1 MGPIPRFR
9 IRERGD
15 GHILAMECTGGFPQ
29 IQRHAYRII
38 AFDWDGTAVRNRRA
52 DARPVARVLE
62 RLLKHNVSIVVVTGT
77 NFDNIDNQFCSLITG
92 PHKRGLFVC
101 CNRGSEVFGF
111 NSRSE
116 PVLIYRRQASEI
128 ESTQLSRVAEA
139 VKQAIEDESNIDINI
154 IYQRLNRRKIDLIPE
169 WEDPPKSRIGQL
181 LEATQRRL
189 VEGGFAAGIKG
200 AYELAAK
207 YSLENGLTDASIT
220 SDVKHI
226 EVGLTDKSDSLR
238 WITEEL
244 ARRRN
249 VGFAD
254 ILVLG
259 DEFGPI
265 AGFEGSDFRM
275 VLPDIQGIPYVSV
288 GQEPNGVPSGVVRLG
303 GGPSCFLHLMT
314 EQLHLH
320 EIIDPTED
328 PTFLLIETGYD
339 RLREREIESLLAL
352 GNGYL
357 GTRGSLEE
365 QEKPSAPATLVAG
378 VYDRAGPR
386 AIEELV
392 VFPDWRYTQVYV
404 KGEKLTLARAG
415 FIEHIRI
422 LDMKKGLLFREWRHR
437 SAKNLV
443 TSIKFLDFT
452 SLADPHTLVESV
464 TVLPE
469 NHEFPLKVRA
479 GLKLCND
486 YEPALQIT
494 KLAPELDGQASV
506 IRGKTRFTSIGMIIA
521 QKTVTLPGFVPLK
534 CRSQADETGVYDD
547 WSWNGRTGQE
557 VTVQKFTTLFTSR
570 DGRLTETAVRRRL
583 RELETEGFVSLVM
596 EHVSVWEA
604 RWRNAA
610 IRVRGDTEAQRWIN
624 FACYHLI
631 SAGNPQDD
639 RSSIGARA
647 LTGTVYKGHIF
658 WDSEMFI
665 LPFFVFTHPPTARA
679 MLMYR
684 YHTLPAAREKA
695 RNAGYEGALYA
706 WESGINGEEMTPEYA
721 MAPDGEVIPI
731 LSGKLEQHI
740 DAAIAHG
747 IWTYWQATR
756 DVDFM
761 LRAGAEI
768 LIETA
773 RFWAS
778 RVTKKG
784 REYHIYDVE
793 GPDEFHE
800 GVDDNIYTNLMA
812 AWNLRRAAD
821 IVRHMQDA
829 HPAEL
834 ALLSERVGFEPSET
848 RKWLR
853 IADNMYNGLVPASNF
868 IEQFAGYYDLED
880 IDVRKYEPRTA
891 ALDIIMGR
899 ERTAASRMVKQA
911 DLVMLLYLLEDRFT
925 EYQIR
930 DNFEYYE
937 RRTAH
942 SSSLSPCIYG
952 LVAARL
958 GMMNTAMRYFH
969 NAGQIDM
976 ADNMGNATGGVHAAA
991 LGGLWQQVIMG
1002 FAGLR
1007 ATDDGIFV
1015 YPQLPVRWRRL
1026 SFSLLW
1032 RDVHLDFDIRRG
1044 KQIRLNIVG
1053 EGEVRA
1059 GIYGN
1064 ALQDLQAGC
1073 TYVSEWKSR
1082 AWGEFYRQE

>member
-1 MGPIPRFR
+1 
-9 IRERGD
+9 
-15 GHILAMECTGGFPQ
+15 MECATGFPQ
-29 IQRHAYRII
+29 IKRHAYRII
-38 AFDWDGTAVRNRRA
+38 AFDWDGTAVRDRRA
-52 DARPVARVLE
+52 DARRVARVLE
-62 RLLKHNVSIVVVTGT
+62 RLLKHNVCIVVVTGT

-92 PHKRGLFVC
+92 LHKQNLYVC

-111 NSRSE
+111 NKRSE
-116 PVLIYRRQASEI
+116 PTLIYRRQASEAEGALLNRI
-128 ESTQLSRVAEA
+128 AEA
-139 VKQAIEDESNIDINI
+139 VEQAIESRSNIQINI

-169 WEDPPKSRIGQL
+169 WEDPPKSQIGRL
-181 LEATQRRL
+181 LIATQRRL
-189 VEGGFAAGIKG
+189 VEGGFAPGIKG
-200 AYELAAK
+200 AYELAEK
-207 YSLENGLTDASIT
+207 YSAEFGLTQARIT

-226 EVGLTDKSDSLR
+226 EVGLTDKSDSVR
-238 WITEEL
+238 WITAEL

-249 VGFAD
+249 VGFSD
-254 ILVLG
+254 ILILG

-275 VLPDIQGIPYVSV
+275 VLPDVEGITYASV
-288 GQEPNGVPSGVVRLG
+288 GKEPNGVPAGVARLG
-303 GGPSCFLHLMT
+303 GGPACFLRLMQ
-314 EQLHLH
+314 EQLHVH

-328 PTFLLIETGYD
+328 PTFLLIETGYNP
-339 RLREREIESLLAL
+339 LREREIESLFAL

-378 VYDRAGPR
+378 VYDKTRPSF
-386 AIEELV
+386 IEELV
-392 VFPDWRYTQVYV
+392 VLPDWRYTRVYV
-404 KGEKLTLARAG
+404 KGEKVSLARAG
-415 FIEHIRI
+415 FVEHVRV

-437 SAKNLV
+437 SVKNLL
-443 TSIKFLDFT
+443 TSIKYLNFA
-452 SLADPHTLVESV
+452 SLADPHALLESV

-469 NHEFPLKVRA
+469 NHDSPLKVDT
-479 GLKLCND
+479 GLRLCD
-486 YEPALQIT
+486 ECEPALQVV
-494 KLAPELDGQASV
+494 KMVPEEDGKGSIV
-506 IRGKTRFTSIGMIIA
+506 RGKTRFTSIGVIA
-521 QKTVTLPGFVPLK
+521 GQRTVSLPGFVPLK
-534 CRSQADETGVYDD
+534 CRSREDETGVYDA
-547 WSWNGRTGQE
+547 WSWDGNTGQE
-557 VTVQKFTTLFTSR
+557 VTIQKFATLRTSR
-570 DGRLTETAVRRRL
+570 DGKLTEPSVYRHLKT
-583 RELETEGFVSLVM
+583 LEGEGFVALVM
-596 EHVSVWEA
+596 EHVAVWEA

-610 IRVRGDTEAQRWIN
+610 IRAHGDPEAQRWIN

-631 SAGNPQDD
+631 SAGNPLDD

-695 RNAGYEGALYA
+695 RSIGCEGALYA
-706 WESGINGEEMTPEYA
+706 WESGINGEEMTPEFA
-721 MAPDGEVIPI
+721 VAPDGEVIPI

-756 DVDFM
+756 DADFM
-761 LRAGAEI
+761 VRAGAEM

-778 RVTKKG
+778 RVIRKSG
-784 REYHIYDVE
+784 QYHIYNVE

-812 AWNLRRAAD
+812 AWNLRRAVD

-834 ALLSERVGFEPSET
+834 TLLSERIGFELAET
-848 RKWLR
+848 KKWLK
-853 IADNMYNGLVPASNF
+853 IADNMYNGFIPACNF
-868 IEQFAGYYDLED
+868 IEQFAGYFDLED

-891 ALDIIMGR
+891 ALDIILGR
-899 ERTAASRMVKQA
+899 ERTAATRMVKQA
-911 DLVMLLYLLEDRFT
+911 DVVMLLYLLEEQFS

-930 DNFEYYE
+930 DNFEYYD

-958 GMMNTAMRYFH
+958 GMSRTAMQYFH
-969 NAGQIDM
+969 KAGQIDM

-1002 FAGLR
+1002 FSGFR
-1007 ATDDGIFV
+1007 ATDEGVFV
-1015 YPQLPVRWRRL
+1015 YPQLPVKWRRL

-1032 RDVHLDFDIRRG
+1032 RDLHLDFDIRRG
-1044 KQIRLNIVG
+1044 KQMKLSILG
-1053 EGEVRA
+1053 DGEVKA
-1059 GIYGN
+1059 GIYGL
-1064 ALQDLQAGC
+1064 ALQDLEAGG
-1073 TYVSEWKSR
+1073 TYVSNWKSR
-1082 AWGEFYRQE
+1082 TWSEFYRQE